1 MKRAVISRVVLY
13 SIAAIVAFGIYER
26 SQLPVETDEEYC
38 ERRGMVKIH
47 DKFFKYDVYEH
58 DEMKPIV
65 DMLTSECRGD
75 PYCEI
80 DRAYQYVLKIPYKE
94 STAYRN
100 PSDVINKNGGD
111 CDEKSFLLATLLLQN
126 KYPCVLVTTKD
137 HGFIAVHLPN
147 DTALKH
153 PSSYLIMDGKKYYFA
168 ETTVLEGYIGQ
179 YNNVKKDDINGVFDM
194 VVKKEIPLD
203 QIEYHFLTN

>member
-1 MKRAVISRVVLY
+1 
-13 SIAAIVAFGIYER
+13 
-26 SQLPVETDEEYC
+26 
-38 ERRGMVKIH
+38 MVKIH
-47 DKFFKYDVYEH
+47 EKFFKYDVYEH

-65 DMLTSECRGD
+65 DMLTKECNGD
-75 PYCEI
+75 SYCEI

-94 STAYRN
+94 STVNRN
-100 PSDVINKNGGD
+100 PSDVINQNGGD

-126 KYPCVLVTTKD
+126 KYPCLLVTTKD
-137 HGFIAVHLPN
+137 HGFIAVHLP
-147 DTALKH
+147 DDRSVKH
-153 PSSYLIMDGKKYYFA
+153 PSTYLIIDGKKYYFA
-168 ETTVLEGYIGQ
+168 DTTLLEGYIGQ